1 MAMGKPRQFPLD
13 EPELAKAIK
22 AYRSKVDNGVI
33 KRPSIAGFLGSIGAS
48 MDEYMDVIE
57 SPNAK
62 NAGVAAAL
70 KKFGTWM
77 DGEIIERGGGPN
89 ASMSIFLLKQG
100 FGGYKYTDKTEIKAD
115 GKLAVD
121 VKFGGSVKDP
131 FG

>member
-13 EPELAKAIK
+13 EPELVRAIK
-22 AYRSKVDNGVI
+22 AYQEDVNHGVI
-33 KRPSIAGFLGSIGAS
+33 KRPSVAGFCGRIGAS
-48 MDEYMDVIE
+48 IDEYLDVIN

-77 DGEIIERGGGPN
+77 DGEIIERAAGPN

-100 FGGYKYTDKTEIKAD
+100 FGGYKYTDRQEIKAD
-115 GKLAVD
+115 GKVAVE
-121 VKFGGSVKDP
+121 VKFGGGMKDP